1 MSEVRECPP
10 SHEAYFWRSGELSG
24 PPGTAAGCRGWGGM
38 AVSAPASVGGA
49 EPLVF
54 FACTWSSASVTCEV
68 GDDVICPNN
77 VVGNAV
83 CS

>member
-1 MSEVRECPP
+1 MRLV
-10 SHEAYFWRSGELSG
+10 SGKVESYPAPQGQLQ
-24 PPGTAAGCRGWGGM
+24 AAGGWGGLT
-38 AVSAPASVGGA
+38 VSAPASVGGA

-77 VVGNAV
+77 IVSNAV